1 MVHYRRE
8 ARTLALQALCE
19 LDVQGSD
26 SLEQLTEFLNEYS
39 TDPAVILYA
48 GQLVR
53 QTHEHRQR
61 YDELI
66 AGVALHWDVERMPIT
81 DRNIM
86 RMALCEMLDRDEPPA
101 KVAIDEAIELAKIF
115 GTADSP
121 QFVNGVLDAVLQSTA
136 GRRGDV
142 IPP

>member
-1 MVHYRRE
+1 VVHYRRK

-19 LDVQGSD
+19 LDVQGPD
-26 SLEQLTEFLNEYS
+26 SLDELTNFLNEFS

-66 AGVALHWDVERMPIT
+66 AGAALHWDIARMPIT

-121 QFVNGVLDAVLQSTA
+121 QFVNGVLDAVLKSTT
-136 GRRGDV
+136 GSRGGGV
-142 IPP
+142 PP

>member
-8 ARTLALQALCE
+8 ARTLALQALCQ

-26 SLEQLTEFLNEYS
+26 SLDELTEFLNEFS
-39 TDPAVILYA
+39 SDPGVILYA

-61 YDELI
+61 YDALI
-66 AGVALHWDVERMPIT
+66 AGAALHWDIERMPIT

-86 RMALCEMLDRDEPPA
+86 RMALCEMLDRDDPPP

-115 GTADSP
+115 GTAESP
-121 QFVNGVLDAVLQSTA
+121 QFVNGVLDAVLRSTA
-136 GRRGDV
+136 GSRGDV
-142 IPP
+142 AAP

>member
-8 ARTLALQALCE
+8 ARTLALQALCQ
-19 LDVQGSD
+19 LDVQGAD
-26 SLEQLTEFLNEYS
+26 SLDDLTDFLDEGS
-39 TDPAVILYA
+39 SDPAVILYA

-53 QTHEHRQR
+53 QTYEHRRR
-61 YDELI
+61 YDKLI
-66 AGVALHWDVERMPIT
+66 ARAALNWDIDRMPIT

-115 GTADSP
+115 GTAESP
-121 QFVNGVLDAVLQSTA
+121 QFVNGVLDAVLRSTTGA
-136 GRRGDV
+136 HGGAV
-142 IPP
+142 PP

>member
-8 ARTLALQALCE
+8 ARTLALQALCQ
-19 LDVQGSD
+19 LDVQGPD
-26 SLEQLTEFLNEYS
+26 SLDELTDFLNEFS
-39 TDPAVILYA
+39 SDPAVILYA

-66 AGVALHWDVERMPIT
+66 ARVALHWDIARMAIT

-121 QFVNGVLDAVLQSTA
+121 QFVNGVLDAVLRSTA
-136 GRRGDV
+136 GSHGGV